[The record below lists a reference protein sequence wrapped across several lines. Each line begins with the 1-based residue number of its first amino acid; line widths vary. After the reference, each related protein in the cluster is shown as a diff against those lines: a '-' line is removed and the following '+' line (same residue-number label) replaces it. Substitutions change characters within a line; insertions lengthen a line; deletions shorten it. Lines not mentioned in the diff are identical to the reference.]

1 MFLIK
6 KYPFAPGIL
15 FFLISLLLLTLPGN
29 TMPSVGWFN
38 FPHRDKLIHYCLFF
52 TLCSLFGIPVKY
64 RTNTKQDGIIWLT
77 VVCLIG
83 IGYGIAIEFV
93 QKWWIPNRGF
103 ETLDIVADA
112 TGAVAAFGYCYMRF
126 IKNR

>member
-15 FFLISLLLLTLPGN
+15 FFLISLLLLTLPGE
-29 TMPSVGWFN
+29 TMPSVGWLN
-38 FPHRDKLIHYCLFF
+38 FPQRDKVIHYCLFF
-52 TLCSLFGIPVKY
+52 MLCSLFAIPVKY
-64 RTNTKQDGIIWLT
+64 RTSTKQAGIVWLAI
-77 VVCLIG
+77 VCLIG

-103 ETLDIVADA
+103 EVLDIVADA

>member
-15 FFLISLLLLTLPGN
+15 FFLISLLLLTLPGD

-38 FPHRDKLIHYCLFF
+38 FPHRDKFIHYCLFF
-52 TLCSLFGIPVKY
+52 MLCSLLAIPVKY
-64 RTNTKQDGIIWLT
+64 RTSSKQAGIVWLAI
-77 VVCLIG
+77 VCVMV

-103 ETLDIVADA
+103 EVLDIVADA